1 MNIAYYKKWVEKN
14 VIINLNPQTVLT
26 FEDMLII
33 TFNKDKPVL
42 HLYYG
47 SGDCLVFW
55 GDDAYSA
62 YAKQSMFE
70 SYLHNTKLVECGL
83 IQNDRILQLYFTKQN
98 IYNQQEDLFL
108 IFEMV
113 PRYQNLILCKKT
125 DGKLI
130 ILECMKKITFADQ
143 HIRQVL
149 PGCEY
154 QLPET
159 SFVHT
164 DQEITFPLR
173 IGENTFENVNDY
185 FSFLYTQVFG
195 KKIEALKDNIRRTLG
210 KELKKAL
217 SKLEK
222 QRAELEVANEREHW
236 QQCVEL
242 LKSSFHLLKPGME
255 TVSLVNYYAQ
265 SGEDGFPTVEIRLN
279 PALSPQK
286 NLDHYVKRYRK
297 AVTGQKIIA
306 ENIAKTE
313 GAVAKLQAE
322 IEQVEAIEDYLEC
335 RGRTCPSRNCSE
347 GAHPC
352 RTEKKLFRVLPISA
366 DWEIL
371 IGRSNKENDILTC
384 KTARVDD
391 WWFHSRIFHGTH
403 VVLRNYRRLTP
414 PDQLIILCSQ
424 LAAYYSSAK
433 NSTNVPVDYTQIR
446 YVTKPRG
453 AAPGYVVYKNQ
464 KTYYAKPMSIREAM
478 VELGVRNEE

>member
-1 MNIAYYKKWVEKN
+1 MNITFYKKWVEKN
-14 VIINLNPQTVLT
+14 VIINLNTQVVSA
-26 FEDMLII
+26 FEDMVII
-33 TFNKDKPVL
+33 TFNKDKPAL

-55 GDDAYSA
+55 GDDAYSP

-70 SYLHNTKLVECGL
+70 GYLHNTKLVECGL

-113 PRYQNLILCKKT
+113 PHYQNLILCKRT
-125 DGKLI
+125 EGKLI

-164 DQEITFPLR
+164 DQEIAFPLR
-173 IGENTFENVNDY
+173 IGNNSYDNVNDY
-185 FSFLYTQVFG
+185 FSFLYTQVFI
-195 KKIEALKDNIRRTLG
+195 KKKEALKQNIRRTLG

-255 TVSLVNYYAQ
+255 SISLVNYYAQ
-265 SGEDGFPTVEIRLN
+265 SSEKGFPTVEIKLN
-279 PALSPQK
+279 PALSSQK
-286 NLDHYVKRYRK
+286 NLDYYVKRYRK
-297 AVTGQKIIA
+297 AVTGQKIIG

-313 GAVAKLQAE
+313 AAIARLQAE
-322 IEQVEAIEDYLEC
+322 IEQVGLIEDYVELK
-335 RGRTCPSRNCSE
+335 GYFVSE
-347 GAHPC
+347 KGKQPIK
-352 RTEKKLFRVLPISA
+352 TEKRLFRVLPISA
-366 DWEIL
+366 EWEIL

-403 VVLRNYRRLTP
+403 VVLRNYRRQAP
-414 PDQLIILCSQ
+414 PEHLIILCSQ

-464 KTYYAKPMSIREAM
+464 KTYYAKPISIREAA
-478 VELGVRNEE
+478 VELGKRKEE